1 MIKLSLY
8 DRLDAAQGTDKAALI
23 WDMPK
28 RSALSVRGYA
38 YLLNILD
45 SEEDV
50 LMRFVAARAIYRA
63 DYQKAPDLVA
73 SVFLEIIR
81 DAKPLA
87 KDYKDISLG
96 GDAIDEISRGLTV
109 IGVATNRASEIVSV
123 FLEVL
128 DKYSGYNA
136 SVMAHALLSLAFRGE
151 INRGGVSFE
160 QLSQGISFQQL
171 NTYQQEVLRRIAT
184 STRAWRYNGNMAETM
199 AYFSLSTS
207 KEDFMQFCGAHQA

>member
-1 MIKLSLY
+1 MTKLSFY
-8 DRLDAAQGTDKAALI
+8 DRLDAAQGKDKAALL
-23 WDMPK
+23 WEMPK
-28 RSALSVRGYA
+28 RSTLSVRGYA
-38 YLLNILD
+38 YLLNILH

-63 DYQKAPDLVA
+63 DSQKAPDLVA
-73 SVFLEIIR
+73 SVFLEIIK

-96 GDAIDEISRGLTV
+96 WDAVDEMSRGLTV
-109 IGVATNRASEIVSV
+109 IGVATNRAAEIVPV

-136 SVMAHALLSLAFRGE
+136 SVMAHSLLSLAFRGE
-151 INRGGVSFE
+151 INRGSVHFEQMSQGVSFE
-160 QLSQGISFQQL
+160 QL
-171 NTYQQEVLRRIAT
+171 NTDQQEVLRRIAT

-199 AYFSLSTS
+199 AYFSLPTS
-207 KEDFMQFCGAHQA
+207 REDFMHFCGIHQA